1 MAKKP
6 TLDKLIQDLEQV
18 KQIAIEDR
26 HVTGAIG
33 AIVAQAKLL
42 GLDKG
47 ESVTDTAQPI
57 EITIQRADARRY
69 TDADIIR
76 QSDGSF
82 YLKPPQQQ
90 RAS

>member
-33 AIVAQAKLL
+33 A
-42 GLDKG
+42 
-47 ESVTDTAQPI
+47 
-57 EITIQRADARRY
+57 
-69 TDADIIR
+69 
-76 QSDGSF
+76 
-82 YLKPPQQQ
+82 
-90 RAS
+90 